1 MDFLDL
7 DKVLPF
13 YVDYLGRFEYDKEEN
28 ILSASDALSELLHS
42 GIQEKVYIKNAE
54 LNFINDR
61 LILRNIERVR
71 MNLMLKYMPGLYIIL
86 TFLYIFN
93 SLKRKIFYFTSR
105 PWYVASAYLK

>member
-13 YVDYLGRFEYDKEEN
+13 YVDYSGRFEYDNEEN

-54 LNFINDR
+54 LNFMNDR
-61 LILRNIERVR
+61 LILRNNERVR
-71 MNLMLKYMPGLYIIL
+71 MDFLLIYICQVFIIYL
-86 TFLYIFN
+86 SDSFKKNIF
-93 SLKRKIFYFTSR
+93 
-105 PWYVASAYLK
+105 